1 MNAATIIE
9 HDGTRQSVKEWALD
23 YGITTAIIVARLKAG
38 QTPAQAIETPI
49 IALRGQILGKQAA
62 VYPRRKKA
70 PRKVPTYTQDG
81 VTRTHSQWAATL
93 GLSATSFTNRVELG
107 LSPDRI
113 LAPRRRQRPK
123 LTAFGRTETVAQW
136 ARECGLSH
144 ACITAR
150 LAAGEAPEAALTRP
164 AKGGGGMLLTS
175 QNPQGPAGGATHNI
189 LPKQDFQT

>member
-81 VTRTHSQWAATL
+81 VTRARLANGPQHS
-93 GLSATSFTNRVELG
+93 
-107 LSPDRI
+107 DC
-113 LAPRRRQRPK
+113 RQRPSPIGSS
-123 LTAFGRTETVAQW
+123 LACRRTASSHRAVANVQ
-136 ARECGLSH
+136 S
-144 ACITAR
+144 
-150 LAAGEAPEAALTRP
+150 
-164 AKGGGGMLLTS
+164 
-175 QNPQGPAGGATHNI
+175 
-189 LPKQDFQT
+189 